1 MIKKYDDMIL
11 ESKIR
16 LLLEG
21 ELFISKKFKD
31 TLKKISKIS
40 GASND
45 RHSDDTIDYFI
56 LNFVDYKEETEDL
69 MNQNY
74 LDIIEDKDDI
84 VSFMSDK
91 SFMKFDKVLKK
102 DLFDLKGRSE
112 IKIGRFVRSFLK
124 ISGGDYFTDKDIEEF
139 VNLWKAVRS
148 GKGENFEIVSG
159 KDIMKYYSSESYL
172 DRHNG
177 NLGDSCMN
185 DAEDQLGLYVDNP
198 NVCKLLIL
206 KNPGDKVIGR
216 ALLWKPS
223 KIESKPDGF
232 DPQWI
237 MDRIYT
243 SKDSDMNKFKEYA
256 NNNDIAY
263 RQYFT
268 NTSDKGSFTF
278 KFKGISF
285 LSKIEINLKKS
296 EFSLYPYV
304 DTFSFL
310 EGEKGI
316 LSNSGFN
323 SNDQLILNNVD
334 GEPGFCDSCDNTDT
348 ENCDGCYKLWDYISN

>member
-1 MIKKYDDMIL
+1 MIKKYDEMIL

-40 GASND
+40 GGSND

-56 LNFVDYKEETEDL
+56 LNFVDSKEETDDL

-74 LDIIEDKDDI
+74 LDIVEDKDDI

-148 GKGENFEIVSG
+148 GKGENFEIVNG

-172 DRHNG
+172 DKHNG

-223 KIESKPDGF
+223 KIESKTDGF

-256 NNNDIAY
+256 SNNGIAY

-268 NTSDKGSFTF
+268 NTENRSRFAF
-278 KFKGISF
+278 KFKGDSY
-285 LSKIEINLKKS
+285 LSKIEIKLKKY
-296 EFSLYPYV
+296 EFSVYPYI

-310 EGEKGI
+310 ENDKGI

-323 SNDQLILNNVD
+323 SIYQLFLTDVD
-334 GEPGFCDSCDNTDT
+334 GDAGPCDYCDNDDM
-348 ENCDGCYKLWDYISN
+348 ENCDECYKLWDSINK